1 MKTSVKE
8 KAINKQGTNADS
20 LRMLKHDINNQ
31 LSNISLALE
40 QLRYEIP
47 DASEDC
53 TFYLDSILMSS
64 VKINTLLKE
73 SESQESPKVRK
84 TE

>member
-1 MKTSVKE
+1 MKASAKD
-8 KAINKQGTNADS
+8 KATIKKVADADP
-20 LRMLKHDINNQ
+20 LRALKHDINNQ

-53 TFYLDSILMSS
+53 IFYLDSILMSS
-64 VKINTLLKE
+64 TRINTLLKE
-73 SESQESPKVRK
+73 